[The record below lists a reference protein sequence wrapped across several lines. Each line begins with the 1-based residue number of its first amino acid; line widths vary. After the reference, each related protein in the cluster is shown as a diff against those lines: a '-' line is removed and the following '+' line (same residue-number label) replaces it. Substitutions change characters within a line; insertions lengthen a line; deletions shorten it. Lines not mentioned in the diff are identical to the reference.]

1 MNNINKI
8 YKVYNKGF
16 EPPKWILE
24 LDLEKYMKTTIVYY
38 DKNKDDY
45 YDLIKY
51 RIPVNINMELFY
63 NKELMQ
69 KYFFYNES
77 IYNEKSSN
85 IAVYTKTPVNIKNKW
100 YDINVINVIAPAL
113 DSYEQIDY
121 KNIFNKY
128 GYNNKITNENIY
140 KNMIEKCFIKIKK
153 CLKKIKILVIHG
165 FGLGTFS
172 LLCNELN
179 INSKKV
185 FEECFIKYF
194 GKSKK
199 KIYLNNLN
207 FIKIDNDNIVN
218 INKNIYD
225 IIVKSNNLNN
235 ILFVNAWDPYSLVGN
250 GNNMDDSLDGYFGR
264 ISAMSILCWSITN
277 PFIQYIES

>member
-1 MNNINKI
+1 MI
-8 YKVYNKGF
+8 
-16 EPPKWILE
+16 
-24 LDLEKYMKTTIVYY
+24 
-38 DKNKDDY
+38 KNKDDY

-153 CLKKIKILVIHG
+153 CLKKFKILVIHG

-207 FIKIDNDNIVN
+207 FIKIYNDNIVN

-225 IIVKSNNLNN
+225 IIVKSNNLDN

-250 GNNMDDSLDGYFGR
+250 GNNMDDSLDGYLGR

-277 PFIQYIES
+277 PFIKYI